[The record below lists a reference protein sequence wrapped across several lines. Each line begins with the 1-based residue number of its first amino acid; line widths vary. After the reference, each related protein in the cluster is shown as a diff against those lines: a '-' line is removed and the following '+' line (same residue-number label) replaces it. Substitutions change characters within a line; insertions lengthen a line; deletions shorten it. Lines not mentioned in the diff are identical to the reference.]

1 MMRRP
6 SLLTLIAALIVF
18 SVVLSGIFAA
28 WLAPY
33 NPFQPDMAHRMELPN
48 ALHWLGT
55 DALGR
60 DVLSRLLFGSR
71 YTILLALLS
80 TAVALLLGTLAG
92 LLAGYYG
99 GVVDAFLTAAANIF
113 QGIPSACF
121 MVAVAGFWGPG
132 LDSLLVALVVTS
144 WAGFSRIVRLEV
156 LRLRQMAFV
165 EGLRVL
171 GCSDARIL
179 LLHIVP
185 NLFSSLLVLA
195 ALRLGRGI
203 LAIAGLSFLGLG
215 VQPPVPDWSVMVSDA
230 MLYYRSAPHLVLI
243 PGVCILLLVASIN
256 ILASELRNRLDVRW
270 DEVRR

>member
-6 SLLTLIAALIVF
+6 SLLTLFATLIVL

-60 DVLSRLLFGSR
+60 DMLSRLLFGSR

-99 GVVDAFLTAAANIF
+99 GIVDASLTAAANIF
-113 QGIPSACF
+113 QGIPGACF

-132 LDSLLVALVVTS
+132 LDGLLVALVVTS

-156 LRLRQMAFV
+156 LRLRQMSFV

-195 ALRLGRGI
+195 VLRLGRGI

-230 MLYYRSAPHLVLI
+230 MLYYRSVPHLVLL
-243 PGVCILLLVASIN
+243 PGACILLLVASIN